1 MKSQRFFATKKSR
14 REAPQSPQPPAR
26 PRRPLT
32 VERRERAHLEYE
44 RIGIWL
50 RNPTL
55 GRRVQAV
62 MVVACR
68 SGSGSTTTTAL
79 LGTTLAEKRGS
90 RVLIIDSNFR
100 TPGLNLAFQID
111 GEETGLESSIDAL
124 PLESRI
130 RRTNRE
136 NLYVLANDHLSAGV
150 PGILEDQGIDDLLA
164 ELKDRFDFIL
174 IDAAP
179 ALDFPDAY
187 ALAPKVDGVILV
199 AESDETPIAEAQRAR
214 IDLERAGGRMLGV
227 VLNRS
232 RDYIPRFVRR
242 LLRGSC

>member
-1 MKSQRFFATKKSR
+1 MKSKRFFAAKKSR
-14 REAPQSPQPPAR
+14 HEPPAKRPAR
-26 PRRPLT
+26 PGRPLT

-55 GRRVQAV
+55 GRRIQAV

-111 GEETGLESSIDAL
+111 GEESNLESPSINAL
-124 PLESRI
+124 PLDSRI
-130 RRTNRE
+130 RKTNRE

-150 PGILEDQGIDDLLA
+150 PGILEDQGIDRLLA
-164 ELKDRFDFIL
+164 QLKDQFDFIL
-174 IDAAP
+174 VDAAP

-227 VLNRS
+227 VLNRN